1 MQRRPL
7 RDELRDA
14 FDTMSEPA
22 HPALASRI
30 HEEIRG
36 QPAPGAGIPRLA
48 AVIAAVVAVVAVA
61 GLVLIG
67 RHALP
72 GQTVPAGQ
80 GGLPSPVA
88 TTPAGPPPGSP
99 GPAIAASPGA
109 TSPAPSAGTTP
120 PGFTCATQT
129 GRAAQPPGSTGPVPV
144 TDVRAAAQ
152 SGVDRFVIQFSGPV
166 PQYEVKPQASTTF
179 TQDPSGFRV
188 TLDGSAGLQVTVHG
202 AQSYGSYSGSTD
214 LRPRLSVLREARQVG
229 DFEGVLTWGLGL
241 SHASCFRAYVLT
253 GPSRLVIDVQQ

>member
-7 RDELRDA
+7 RDELRDTFEA
-14 FDTMSEPA
+14 MSEPA

-30 HEEIRG
+30 HEEIWSRPP
-36 QPAPGAGIPRLA
+36 PAARIPRLA
-48 AVIAAVVAVVAVA
+48 AVIAALVAVVVVA

-72 GQTVPAGQ
+72 GQAVPAGR

-88 TTPAGPPPGSP
+88 TAPASPAPGSP
-99 GPAIAASPGA
+99 APGVAASPGA
-109 TSPAPSAGTTP
+109 ASPAPDAAATL
-120 PGFTCATQT
+120 PGFSCATQN
-129 GRAAQPPGSTGPVPV
+129 GGAAQPAGSTGPVPV

-166 PQYEVKPQASTTF
+166 PQYEVKPQANATF
-179 TQDPSGFRV
+179 TRDPSGFRV
-188 TLDGSAGLQVTVHG
+188 SLEGSAGLQVTVHG

-214 LRPRLSVLREARQVG
+214 LTPRLTVLREARQVG

-241 SHASCFRAYVLT
+241 SRASCFRAYVLT

>member
-7 RDELRDA
+7 RDELRDV
-14 FDTMSEPA
+14 FDAMSEPA

-30 HEEIRG
+30 HEEIRS
-36 QPAPGAGIPRLA
+36 QPAPGAAIPRLA
-48 AVIAAVVAVVAVA
+48 AVIAAVVAVVVVA

-72 GQTVPAGQ
+72 SQGVPAGH
-80 GGLPSPVA
+80 GGLPSPAA
-88 TTPAGPPPGSP
+88 TAPASPPLGSP
-99 GPAIAASPGA
+99 APGVAASPGA
-109 TSPAPSAGTTP
+109 ASPAPSARATP
-120 PGFTCATQT
+120 LGFTCATQT
-129 GRAAQPPGSTGPVPV
+129 GGAAQPPGSTGPVPV

-202 AQSYGSYSGSTD
+202 AQSYGSYNGSTD
-214 LRPRLSVLREARQVG
+214 LRPRLPVLREARQVG

>member
-7 RDELRDA
+7 RDELRDTFEA
-14 FDTMSEPA
+14 MSEPA
-22 HPALASRI
+22 HPALASQI
-30 HEEIRG
+30 HEEIWSR
-36 QPAPGAGIPRLA
+36 PPPDARIPRLA
-48 AVIAAVVAVVAVA
+48 AVIAALVAVVVVA

-72 GQTVPAGQ
+72 GQAVPAGR

-88 TTPAGPPPGSP
+88 TAPASPAPGSP
-99 GPAIAASPGA
+99 APGVAASPGA
-109 TSPAPSAGTTP
+109 ASPAPDAAATL
-120 PGFTCATQT
+120 PGFSCATQN
-129 GRAAQPPGSTGPVPV
+129 GGAAQPAGSTGPVPV

-152 SGVDRFVIQFSGPV
+152 TGVDRFVIQLSGPV

-179 TQDPSGFRV
+179 TRDPSGFRV
-188 TLDGSAGLQVTVHG
+188 SLEGSSGLQVTVHG

-214 LRPRLSVLREARQVG
+214 LTPRLTVLREARQVG

-241 SHASCFRAYVLT
+241 SRASCFRAYVLT
-253 GPSRLVIDVQQ
+253 GPSRLVIDVQR

>member
-14 FDTMSEPA
+14 FEAMSEPA

-30 HEEIRG
+30 HEEIWS
-36 QPAPGAGIPRLA
+36 QPAPGARIPRLA
-48 AVIAAVVAVVAVA
+48 AVIATLVAVVVVA

-80 GGLPSPVA
+80 GGLPSPIA
-88 TTPAGPPPGSP
+88 TAPPSPVPGSP
-99 GPAIAASPGA
+99 APGVAAPPGVA
-109 TSPAPSAGTTP
+109 SPAPSAPATL
-120 PGFTCATQT
+120 PGFSCAAQT
-129 GRAAQPPGSTGPVPV
+129 GGAAQPPGSTGPVPV

-166 PQYEVKPQASTTF
+166 PQYEVKPQPTTTF

-202 AQSYGSYSGSTD
+202 AQSWGSYSGSTD
-214 LRPRLSVLREARQVG
+214 LRPRLTMLREARQVG

-241 SHASCFRAYVLT
+241 SRASCFRAYVLT